1 MIRAF
6 RLALILVVVA
16 CAAALGQTKTS
27 LSGDALLFEEMKSG
41 LQGNLKQDALPVG
54 NIVDPEVYFIGP
66 GDVLSIQNLFVSA
79 QGGQSVVVSPENTVQ
94 IPRIGEINL
103 SGLTLAQARKIIID
117 RISGTNSEATVFV
130 GLALPRTVIVTLTGN
145 SSFSG
150 TYSFPASCRISTV
163 LKLIEK
169 EKDANRKNYPSAGPR
184 SNGDITYAG
193 SGYANHYNNTTGV
206 PTPYYRRNISI
217 KKMNGSIVR
226 ADLLRA
232 QYSGDSKSDPFIC
245 EGDEIFIAPTPVDFP
260 KVSVSGAVISSTVLP
275 FKRGDKAELLLKSG
289 NGLTELADKDNIYLV
304 RMDNSKIKLTANDD
318 GSIVGTNPDLEN
330 GDVII
335 VGQIPN
341 TSSSQNGV
349 VSVSG
354 CVKYPCSVVIEK
366 GKTRL
371 KQVIE
376 QAGGFTPEASLDLAY
391 IVRSRAEAKNGNVPM
406 QNYIYSTSKWIDT
419 TRFVYDETY
428 RSNQVSCD
436 FSKAFSNN
444 SELDNVILEDGDFI
458 VVPKTPNGIY
468 IYGQVNSPGFVSYE
482 KGKNMN
488 WYIEKAGGFAANAK
502 KSKARIIRGRTRVW
516 VEGDDDIE
524 VVPGDDIYV
533 PRPVEDA
540 PGMEWQ
546 SWSAIAGLIMSAAT
560 LVNMYM
566 YWRKL

>member
-1 MIRAF
+1 MTKAF
-6 RLALILVVVA
+6 RLALILIVIAGVSSF
-16 CAAALGQTKTS
+16 GQTKSSSFNETM
-27 LSGDALLFEEMKSG
+27 LLDEMKTG
-41 LQGNLKQDALPVG
+41 MQGNLKQDALPVG
-54 NIVDPEVYFIGP
+54 NIVDPENYYVGP

-79 QGGQSVVVSPENTVQ
+79 QGSQSVIVSPENTVQ

-103 SGLTLAQARKIIID
+103 TGFTLAKARAAIVD
-117 RISGTNSEATVFV
+117 RIKGSNSDALVFV
-130 GLALPRTVIVTLTGN
+130 SLSMPRTVIITLSGN
-145 SSFSG
+145 SAYSG
-150 TYSFPASCRISTV
+150 TYSFPASCRVSTV

-169 EKDANRKNYPSAGPR
+169 EKEANRKNYPTAGPR
-184 SNGDITYAG
+184 SKDDLTNAG
-193 SGYANHYNNTTGV
+193 SASANNYNNTTG
-206 PTPYYRRNISI
+206 TPSPYFRRNISI
-217 KKMNGSIVR
+217 KKMDGTIVR
-226 ADLLRA
+226 ADLTRA
-232 QYSGDSKSDPFIC
+232 LYAGESKCDPFIC
-245 EGDEIFIAPTPVDFP
+245 EGDEIYISTSPVDYP
-260 KVSVSGAVISSTVLP
+260 KISVSGAVVASTVLP
-275 FKRGDKAELLLKSG
+275 FKRGDKAEMLLKAG
-289 NGLTELADKDNIYLV
+289 KGITELADKDNIYLV
-304 RMDNSKIKLTANDD
+304 RVDNSKIKLVANDD
-318 GSIVGTNPDLEN
+318 GSLVGNNPELES

-335 VGQIPN
+335 VGQLPN
-341 TSSSQNGV
+341 TSTSQNGV

-354 CVKYPCSVVIEK
+354 CVKNPCSIVISK

-391 IVRSRAEAKNGNVPM
+391 IVRSRADAKNGNIPI
-406 QNYIYSTSKWIDT
+406 QNYLYSTSKWIDT

-436 FSKAFSNN
+436 FAKAFKNN
-444 SELDNVILEDGDFI
+444 SELDNVVLEDGDFI

-482 KGKNMN
+482 QGKNMK

-502 KSKARIIRGRTRVW
+502 KNQARIIRGRTRVW
-516 VEGDDDIE
+516 VEGDDEVE

-546 SWSAIAGLIMSAAT
+546 SWTAIAGLIMSAAT

-566 YWRKL
+566 YWRNQ